1 MTEQRAWRLVT
12 MPALLMEMD
21 CCSIASW
28 MLTRSWSFIL
38 SNSSMR
44 HTPRSA
50 STSAPPSSTHSRVTG
65 SLCTAA
71 VSPTAEAPLPVVY
84 TQRDAV
90 FSTYFRNWLLATPG
104 SPRSSM
110 LMSPRSRVLPLTIFS
125 CPPNMA
131 RQMPILMSSCPWM
144 DGAMDL
150 TRRWQMRGSRLRRR
164 ISSLS
169 SSVRLWVANR
179 SPRRSRWLASTCVEN
194 TGKPCLVLRL
204 ASKLLVYTPVI
215 STSSPGRAW
224 SIRSCSM
231 MISLLRGRRPAGT
244 LPGDS
249 CRVMRW

>member
-1 MTEQRAWRLVT
+1 
-12 MPALLMEMD
+12 
-21 CCSIASW
+21 

-38 SNSSMR
+38 SNSSIR

-71 VSPTAEAPLPVVY
+71 VSPTADAPLPVVY
-84 TQRDAV
+84 THLDAV
-90 FSTYFRNWLLATPG
+90 FSMYLRNCDLAVPG

-110 LMSPRSRVLPLTIFS
+110 LMSPRRRVLPLTIFS
-125 CPPNMA
+125 CPLKSA
-131 RQMPILMSSCPWM
+131 REIPVLMSSWPWM

-150 TRRWQMRGSRLRRR
+150 TTRWQIRGSRLRRR

-169 SSVRLWVANR
+169 SSVKFCVANR
-179 SPRRSRWLASTCVEN
+179 SPLRSRWFASTCVEN

-224 SIRSCSM
+224 SMRSCSM
-231 MISLLRGRRPAGT
+231 MISLLRGSRPAGT

-249 CRVMRW
+249 CRVMR